1 MSAVTADP
9 TLSPEKRARLVEFF
23 GSLPDATAA
32 RLFAALEH
40 DRARGGKGLPHDAL
54 IADLRRQ
61 LAAHDAAFPARPMT
75 AQRLFFKPFED
86 FFIAHR
92 TGKKRRA
99 RIARASIGPVWAALT
114 RDPACSG
121 AARAAAA
128 LDAAI
133 AGGSSNVAA
142 YEAQLFAEAAA
153 GAERLIAH
161 ANEDASFR
169 ADFAERLGGEA
180 GLEDFIEIESLIP
193 AAPHLRAVQAA
204 FRKPVATLTEEELFD
219 LRRLYARAREENA
232 RAAPYLLL
240 ALMGRMEAPWRAL
253 SAYYH
258 LAAARDEALAGAG
271 EDAAVI
277 LETLFEDLESGA
289 RALER
294 RAGDDFD
301 AGEASMRLNAFAELS
316 EGIAGEAR
324 RAGDKVALNRV
335 EACRDVAAD
344 CLARF
349 AEQSLAA
356 MRKAAPVRHAGGSSR
371 LMGLRP
377 DYARALSPRVA
388 AAAREASAFLA
399 ETGAFA
405 ARLARP
411 KIGASIIRDAAE
423 EARRYAG
430 DLVLEIRA
438 AEGEDRAAAKRMM
451 EHALAVAAPLVPR
464 DEIDLLRERANAAAV
479 TA

>member
-1 MSAVTADP
+1 MSAVSTDP
-9 TLSPEKRARLVEFF
+9 TLTPEKRARLVEFF

-40 DRARGGKGLPHDAL
+40 DRVRGGKGLPHDAL

-86 FFIAHR
+86 FFIARR
-92 TGKKRRA
+92 TGRKRRA
-99 RIARASIGPVWAALT
+99 RIARASIGPVWAVLT
-114 RDPACSG
+114 QDPAASG
-121 AARAAAA
+121 AARAIAA

-133 AGGSSNVAA
+133 AAGSANVAA
-142 YEAQLFAEAAA
+142 FEAQMLAEAAIGA
-153 GAERLIAH
+153 GRAIAH
-161 ANEDASFR
+161 ANEDAAFR
-169 ADFAERLGGEA
+169 ADLAERLGGEE
-180 GLEDFIEIESLIP
+180 GLEDFIEIARLLP
-193 AAPHLRAVQAA
+193 AAPHLRAVQSA

-219 LRRLYARAREENA
+219 LRRLYGRARAESPE
-232 RAAPYLLL
+232 AAPYLLL

-258 LAAARDEALAGAG
+258 LAGARDEALAGAG

-289 RALER
+289 RGLER
-294 RAGDDFD
+294 RAVDDFD
-301 AGEASMRLNAFAELS
+301 AGEASMRLNAFAELA
-316 EGIAGEAR
+316 EGIAGEAY
-324 RAGDKVALNRV
+324 RAADKVALNRV

-356 MRKAAPVRHAGGSSR
+356 MRKAMPVRHAGGSSR

-377 DYARALSPRVA
+377 DYARALTPRVA

-399 ETGAFA
+399 ETESFA
-405 ARLARP
+405 ARLGRP
-411 KIGASIIRDAAE
+411 KTAASIVRDAGE

-438 AEGEDRAAAKRMM
+438 AEGEDRAAARRMM
-451 EHALAVAAPLVPR
+451 EHALAVAAALAPR